1 MLDVFEKWPSQEF
14 RNNVKGNDTA
24 DISDKILVCSVVV
37 EPLIIWVGKI
47 VDFER
52 FSSMD
57 RLLRVTSYVLR
68 FVHNI
73 KSRVIKNLK
82 LRTSYLSSEEFDK
95 SEALW
100 LKYEQ
105 GLIISDSDCNYEKLK
120 HSLNLYED
128 ENNILRLK
136 SRFDSLETLNHDQK
150 ILFYCEAILYLL
162 ICLFWNFM
170 KNVVIVELML
180 LRIYYVQNFG

>member
-95 SEALW
+95 SEAL
-100 LKYEQ
+100 
-105 GLIISDSDCNYEKLK
+105 
-120 HSLNLYED
+120 
-128 ENNILRLK
+128 
-136 SRFDSLETLNHDQK
+136 
-150 ILFYCEAILYLL
+150 
-162 ICLFWNFM
+162 
-170 KNVVIVELML
+170 
-180 LRIYYVQNFG
+180 